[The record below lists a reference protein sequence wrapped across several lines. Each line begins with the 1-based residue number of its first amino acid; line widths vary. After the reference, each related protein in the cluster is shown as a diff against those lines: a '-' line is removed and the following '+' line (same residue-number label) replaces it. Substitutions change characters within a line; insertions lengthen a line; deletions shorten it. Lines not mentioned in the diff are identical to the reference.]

1 MDRMILLPIA
11 HGTEETEAVTVIDL
25 LRRAGLNV
33 TVAGESE
40 VVICSRGIRIN
51 PDRLIDDI
59 DESEEF
65 GCIVFPGGA
74 TGVENLLNNHELQLI
89 TERHTN
95 NNTLLCAICAAPTIL
110 AEWHCMPKQ
119 TRITSHPSVA
129 SQLAAYQYSTDDVVT
144 DGNIITSRGVG
155 TAIPFAL
162 AIITHLTG
170 SDTANRIAEQIVY
183 SV

>member
-1 MDRMILLPIA
+1 MVLLPIA

-33 TVAGESE
+33 TVAGESD
-40 VVICSRGIRIN
+40 VVICLHGIRIN

-59 DESEEF
+59 DESEEYD
-65 GCIVFPGGA
+65 CIVFPGGA
-74 TGVENLLNNHELQLI
+74 TGVENLINNHELQLI
-89 TERHTN
+89 TERHAKKD
-95 NNTLLCAICAAPTIL
+95 TLLCAICSAPTIL
-110 AEWHCMPKQ
+110 AEWQCMPKQ

-129 SQLAAYQYSTDDVVT
+129 NQLAAYQYSTENVVT

-162 AIITHLTG
+162 AIIEQIAGKEL
-170 SDTANRIAEQIVY
+170 SVKIAEQIVFEL
-183 SV
+183 